1 MGANLVYD
9 GSMFLMSS
17 PILFALLVFVHFL
30 VRRAAWKHGKRQGRT
45 NLGYYPSTSALGTA
59 FQYMQIFHRPSMAYV
74 IEAKQEQ
81 DADEDENGDPESIQK
96 QLNRQLWRIRRG
108 DPIDRLVLRL

>member
-9 GSMFLMSS
+9 GSMFLMCSAVL
-17 PILFALLVFVHFL
+17 ILVHFL
-30 VRRAAWKHGKRQGRT
+30 LRRAVWKHGKRHGRK

-59 FQYMQIFHRPSMAYV
+59 FQCMQMFHRPSMAYV
-74 IEAKQEQ
+74 VEAKQEQ
-81 DADEDENGDPESIQK
+81 DADEDDDGDPETLQK

-108 DPIDRLVLRL
+108 QPVDRLVLRL